1 MIAAGFWLAVRPRTE
16 PDSEGGG
23 ATNSNQSG
31 GGGADQVAAVALS
44 RWGDRG
50 GGTGR
55 GAVTGRT
62 AAGTDVTTT
71 AMIDS
76 VDPTTIMI
84 ANARAG
90 TASGAI
96 TTGDKHRP
104 RPGHRPPREETDRGT
119 SEAIAARRGRIS
131 GGVTSGG
138 PAIGVLWRFQACS
151 ADRPQLISRPTADST
166 APAVEIDG
174 GRGGYW

>member
-1 MIAAGFWLAVRPRTE
+1 MAVRPRT
-16 PDSEGGG
+16 PSRTPK
-23 ATNSNQSG
+23 A
-31 GGGADQVAAVALS
+31 AVRRAVIRAAVAAPIRVAAVALS
-44 RWGDRG
+44 RVGE
-50 GGTGR
+50 TGVAVPGA

-96 TTGDKHRP
+96 TTGTTSTV
-104 RPGHRPPREETDRGT
+104 PGPDTARRARRTDRGT
-119 SEAIAARRGRIS
+119 SEAIAAGERIS

-151 ADRPQLISRPTADST
+151 ADRPQLIGRPTADST

-174 GRGGYW
+174 GRGGCTE